1 MVISVTVTP
10 MAADSMGLRVFTEAR
25 AFTEDPAFM
34 PSQERAPVR
43 SAALIMAAMSEA
55 SLPAGRR
62 VLEVAP
68 MEVVSTGAEADAI
81 GNQIYQAVEVI
92 ENLRME
98 GNTML
103 RRILILVQLES
114 QKFFRFGVSV
124 LFALSLGFSPAP
136 TFAQESG
143 QRTFSS
149 AEDASRALFDAMQ
162 AQDEQAPLSILGP
175 AAKDIL
181 SSGDPDEDLNSRVG
195 FVVKYQEMHRFV
207 TEANGSVSLIVG
219 AENWPFP
226 IPLVNN
232 HGAWFFDTAAG
243 KDEILFRRIG
253 KNELAAI
260 DAIREL
266 GAAQNQY
273 FAHPPV
279 NLPNQFAQKL
289 VSDEGRHNGLYW
301 HGASDE
307 FDSPINPLI
316 AYARQNLPTDQV
328 GEHVP
333 FNGYMFRILTSQ
345 GPHAPGG
352 AKNYI
357 VDGMMSKG
365 FAFVAYPV
373 EYRSSGVMT
382 FIVDASGTIYEKDLG
397 TDTTKLARAMTSFD
411 PDSTWH
417 KVE

>member
-1 MVISVTVTP
+1 MLHKMSI
-10 MAADSMGLRVFTEAR
+10 LRFECKS
-25 AFTEDPAFM
+25 F
-34 PSQERAPVR
+34 VR
-43 SAALIMAAMSEA
+43 FA
-55 SLPAGRR
+55 
-62 VLEVAP
+62 
-68 MEVVSTGAEADAI
+68 
-81 GNQIYQAVEVI
+81 
-92 ENLRME
+92 
-98 GNTML
+98 
-103 RRILILVQLES
+103 
-114 QKFFRFGVSV
+114 VSV
-124 LFALSLGFSPAP
+124 MFVLSLGCSSAP
-136 TFAQESG
+136 MFAQEPG
-143 QRTFSS
+143 QRTFAS
-149 AEDASRALFDAMQ
+149 AEDASRALFDALQ
-162 AQDEQAPLSILGP
+162 AQDEQAPLSILGQ
-175 AAKDIL
+175 AGKDIL
-181 SSGDPDEDLNSRVG
+181 SSGDPQEDSDARVG

-207 TEANGSVSLIVG
+207 TAGKGTVSLIVG

-226 IPLVNN
+226 IPLVSKN
-232 HGAWFFDTAAG
+232 GSWYFDTPAG
-243 KDEILFRRIG
+243 KDEIVFRRIG
-253 KNELAAI
+253 KNELAAV
-260 DAIREL
+260 DACREL

-273 FAHPPV
+273 FAHPPA

-307 FDSPINPLI
+307 FNSPINPLI

-333 FNGYMFRILTSQ
+333 FNGYMFRILTRQ

-382 FIVDASGTIYEKDLG
+382 FIVDGSGAIYEKDLG
-397 TDTTKLARAMTSFD
+397 PDTTKLARAMTVYN

-417 KVE
+417 KVG

>member
-1 MVISVTVTP
+1 MLHVTSIFVQP
-10 MAADSMGLRVFTEAR
+10 
-25 AFTEDPAFM
+25 
-34 PSQERAPVR
+34 ERKNFVR
-43 SAALIMAAMSEA
+43 FAVSA
-55 SLPAGRR
+55 
-62 VLEVAP
+62 
-68 MEVVSTGAEADAI
+68 
-81 GNQIYQAVEVI
+81 
-92 ENLRME
+92 
-98 GNTML
+98 
-103 RRILILVQLES
+103 
-114 QKFFRFGVSV
+114 
-124 LFALSLGFSPAP
+124 LFALSLGFSSAP
-136 TFAQESG
+136 TFAQEAG

-149 AEDASRALFDAMQ
+149 AEDASRALFNAMKGEDQQ
-162 AQDEQAPLSILGP
+162 ASLSILGP
-175 AAKDIL
+175 AGKEVL
-181 SSGDPDEDLNSRVG
+181 SSGDREEDLDARVS
-195 FVVKYQEMHRFV
+195 FVVKYQEMHRLV
-207 TEANGSVSLIVG
+207 TEANGTASLMVG

-232 HGAWFFDTAAG
+232 HGTWFFDTAAG

-253 KNELAAI
+253 KNELAAV
-260 DAIREL
+260 DACREL

-273 FAHPPV
+273 FAHPPA

-357 VDGMMSKG
+357 VDGTMSRG

-373 EYRSSGVMT
+373 EHRSSGVMT
-382 FIVDASGTIYEKDLG
+382 FIVDESGTIFEKDLG
-397 TDTTKLARAMTSFD
+397 SNTTKLAQAMTVYD
-411 PDSTWH
+411 PDSSWH
-417 KVE
+417 RVE

>member
-1 MVISVTVTP
+1 MLHVTSIFVQP
-10 MAADSMGLRVFTEAR
+10 
-25 AFTEDPAFM
+25 
-34 PSQERAPVR
+34 ERKNF
-43 SAALIMAAMSEA
+43 
-55 SLPAGRR
+55 GRF
-62 VLEVAP
+62 A
-68 MEVVSTGAEADAI
+68 
-81 GNQIYQAVEVI
+81 
-92 ENLRME
+92 
-98 GNTML
+98 
-103 RRILILVQLES
+103 
-114 QKFFRFGVSV
+114 VSV
-124 LFALSLGFSPAP
+124 LFALSLGFSSAP
-136 TFAQESG
+136 TFAQEAG

-149 AEDASRALFDAMQ
+149 AEDASRALFNAMKGEDQQ
-162 AQDEQAPLSILGP
+162 ASLSILGP
-175 AAKDIL
+175 AGKEVL
-181 SSGDPDEDLNSRVG
+181 SSGDREEDLDARVS
-195 FVVKYQEMHRFV
+195 FVVKYQEMHRLV
-207 TEANGSVSLIVG
+207 TEANGTASLMVG

-232 HGAWFFDTAAG
+232 HGTWFFDTAAG

-253 KNELAAI
+253 KNELAAV
-260 DAIREL
+260 DACREL

-273 FAHPPV
+273 FAHPPA

-357 VDGMMSKG
+357 VDGTMSRG

-373 EYRSSGVMT
+373 EHRSSGVMT
-382 FIVDASGTIYEKDLG
+382 FIVDESGTIFEKDLG
-397 TDTTKLARAMTSFD
+397 SNTTKLAQAMTVYD
-411 PDSTWH
+411 PDSSWH
-417 KVE
+417 RVE

>member
-1 MVISVTVTP
+1 MEAV
-10 MAADSMGLRVFTEAR
+10 SMGV
-25 AFTEDPAFM
+25 
-34 PSQERAPVR
+34 
-43 SAALIMAAMSEA
+43 
-55 SLPAGRR
+55 
-62 VLEVAP
+62 VAD
-68 MEVVSTGAEADAI
+68 VI
-81 GNQIYQAVEVI
+81 GNHMYQPLELI
-92 ENLRME
+92 ENSKME
-98 GNTML
+98 RDTML
-103 RRILILVQLES
+103 HVTSIFVQPKHKSFVRFAVAVLLVLT
-114 QKFFRFGVSV
+114 
-124 LFALSLGFSPAP
+124 LACLSAP
-136 TFAQESG
+136 IFAQEAG
-143 QRTFSS
+143 QKTFAS
-149 AEDASRALFDAMQ
+149 AGEASRALFEAMK
-162 AQDEQAPLSILGP
+162 AQDDQAPLSILGQ
-175 AAKDIL
+175 AGKDIL
-181 SSGDPDEDLNSRVG
+181 SSGDPEEDSNARVS

-207 TEANGSVSLIVG
+207 SEGNGRVSLIVG

-226 IPLVNN
+226 IPLVSKN
-232 HGAWFFDTAAG
+232 GSWYFDTPAG

-253 KNELAAI
+253 KNELAAM

-273 FAHPPV
+273 FAHPPA

-333 FNGYMFRILTSQ
+333 FNGYMFRILKSQ

-382 FIVDASGTIYEKDLG
+382 FIIDESGAIYEKDLG
-397 TDTTKLARAMTSFD
+397 PDTTKHAQAMTVYD

-417 KVE
+417 KVG

>member
-1 MVISVTVTP
+1 MAISAA
-10 MAADSMGLRVFTEAR
+10 AADFMGLRVFMGAR
-25 AFTEDPAFM
+25 AFTEVPAFTL
-34 PSQERAPVR
+34 SQEHAPAR
-43 SAALIMAAMSEA
+43 SAGLTTAAMSGA
-55 SLPAGRR
+55 FHPVGGRA
-62 VLEVAP
+62 L
-68 MEVVSTGAEADAI
+68 EVVSTVEASMAGAVAAIADHM
-81 GNQIYQAVEVI
+81 YQPLEYI
-92 ENLRME
+92 ENSKLER
-98 GNTML
+98 NTML
-103 RRILILVQLES
+103 HRISVQLEY
-114 QKFFRFGVSV
+114 KRFVRFGVSV
-124 LFALSLGFSPAP
+124 LLALTLGCSSAP
-136 TFAQESG
+136 LFAQEAG

-162 AQDEQAPLSILGP
+162 AADDRAPLSVLGP
-175 AAKDIL
+175 AGKDVL
-181 SSGDPDEDLNSRVG
+181 LSGDRDEDLDARVG

-207 TEANGSVSLIVG
+207 TAANGTVSLVVG

-226 IPLVNN
+226 IPLVNS
-232 HGAWFFDTAAG
+232 HGTWFFDTPAG
-243 KDEILFRRIG
+243 KDEIVFRRIG
-253 KNELAAI
+253 KNELAAM
-260 DAIREL
+260 DACREL

-273 FAHPPV
+273 FAHPPA

-333 FNGYMFRILTSQ
+333 FNGYMFRILTRQ

-352 AKNYI
+352 AKNYV

-382 FIVDASGTIYEKDLG
+382 FIVDGSGAIYEKDLG
-397 TDTTKLARAMTSFD
+397 ADTTELARAMKVYD

-417 KVE
+417 KVG